1 MIINV
6 PLAAYGTMGKVF
18 RTVGLAWVTTR
29 LGPVGVHR
37 QLDVNES
44 LAGLRLRWLG
54 QEPVDAIHS

>member
-54 QEPVDAIHS
+54 